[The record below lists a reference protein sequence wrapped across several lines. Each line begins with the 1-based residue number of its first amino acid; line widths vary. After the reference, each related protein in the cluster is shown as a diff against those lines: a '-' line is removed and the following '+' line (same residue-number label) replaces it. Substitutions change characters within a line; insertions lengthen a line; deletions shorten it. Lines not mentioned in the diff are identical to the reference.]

1 MSFLEKDISSRIMN
15 QFPDFYREEGP
26 VFQQFVKAYYEWL
39 EESGNIQDHSRSLL
53 DYNDIDETSDQFV
66 THFIQKY
73 MAQMPKRLLGDKRLL
88 IKNILDVYRSKG
100 SIEGLKLLFVLL
112 FNEKI
117 DVYIPSEDILKASDS
132 TWTVRKYLEVSFTAN
147 LGDYH
152 GKMIT
157 GSISGATA
165 VVDQYERKIVGN
177 RPIYTLYI
185 SSVNGTFQP
194 YELVLTDDID
204 QTEATEILGSISEV
218 TVLGAVPNFSL
229 GEEVEFTSQ
238 DGSGFFGTVSSIET
252 KSGII
257 EFEIENG
264 GTGYSI
270 DASPTITSGSNTS
283 GQDANFIIGSISN
296 TEIYEYNN
304 DKLASYANVGLDD
317 STYSANGSDTSGL
330 AFANSAN
337 VIGDALEYINV
348 EVGTIASVIFGV
360 AIATALMPPLCTAG
374 YGLAKGNLIYFLG
387 ALYLFTINTIFIALA
402 TFLVMKLLRFPM
414 HKYANAAK
422 RKRYST
428 IATVVGIA
436 VMIPAIFTFI
446 NVFNE
451 NKINNQIESF
461 IKNEVK
467 SNNALTLIDYDLP
480 NLEEKKLKLNFFNE
494 VSDATYNDLQN
505 ELANNMAY
513 TSLKEFKLEIKGSDT
528 KSFDLITTAYKE
540 KKEELQESKNIIAG
554 LQKQIIELQEKISS
568 LNNSIEQNAF
578 SKNQKA
584 IAFSRIVKE
593 AKIRYNNIESIAFSR
608 ELYSK
613 DFIKID
619 TIPVATINWNDKLKD
634 SVLINKEL
642 ELRAWLQK
650 EMKLDTLFIK
660 RE

>member
-1 MSFLEKDISSRIMN
+1 MEEYTNTTKDSSLSK
-15 QFPDFYREEGP
+15 EE
-26 VFQQFVKAYYEWL
+26 VIAHNVKADAKGLFTNIKLFLIELFDFRHDTDHEATL
-39 EESGNIQDHSRSLL
+39 EAIKA
-53 DYNDIDETSDQFV
+53 DIPF
-66 THFIQKY
+66 K
-73 MAQMPKRLLGDKRLL
+73 
-88 IKNILDVYRSKG
+88 
-100 SIEGLKLLFVLL
+100 
-112 FNEKI
+112 
-117 DVYIPSEDILKASDS
+117 
-132 TWTVRKYLEVSFTAN
+132 
-147 LGDYH
+147 
-152 GKMIT
+152 
-157 GSISGATA
+157 GATA
-165 VVDQYERKIVGN
+165 WILIFAVFVASIGLNADSTAVVIGAM
-177 RPIYTLYI
+177 LI
-185 SSVNGTFQP
+185 SPLMGP
-194 YELVLTDDID
+194 
-204 QTEATEILGSISEV
+204 ILGLGMSFALNDIETFKKSLINLGIMIGLSLFASFLFFYFFPLSEDNSELLGRV
-218 TVLGAVPNFSL
+218 SPDIRDVLIA
-229 GEEVEFTSQ
+229 
-238 DGSGFFGTVSSIET
+238 FFG
-252 KSGII
+252 
-257 EFEIENG
+257 
-264 GTGYSI
+264 
-270 DASPTITSGSNTS
+270 
-283 GQDANFIIGSISN
+283 
-296 TEIYEYNN
+296 
-304 DKLASYANVGLDD
+304 
-317 STYSANGSDTSGL
+317 GL
-330 AFANSAN
+330 ALMVARTKK
-337 VIGDALEYINV
+337 
-348 EVGTIASVIFGV
+348 GTIASVIFGV

-374 YGLAKGNLIYFLG
+374 YGLAKGNFIYFLG
-387 ALYLFTINTIFIALA
+387 ALYLFIINTIFIALA

-505 ELANNMAY
+505 ELANNVAY

-584 IAFSRIVKE
+584 IAFSRIVKD
-593 AKIRYNNIESIAFSR
+593 AKIRYNEIESIAFSKV
-608 ELYSK
+608 LSSK

-619 TIPVATINWNDKLKD
+619 TIPVATINWNSTIKD
-634 SVLINKEL
+634 SLLIYKEL